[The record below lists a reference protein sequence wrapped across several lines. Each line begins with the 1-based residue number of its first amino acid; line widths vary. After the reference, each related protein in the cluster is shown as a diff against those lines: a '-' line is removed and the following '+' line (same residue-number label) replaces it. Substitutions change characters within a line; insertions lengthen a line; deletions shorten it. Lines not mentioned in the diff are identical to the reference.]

1 MYNLEVTKHMLA
13 VSKCACDIE
22 YINPARRQTT
32 DLLTATFIDRNCGL
46 IINKRKLEL
55 YAHLNKPF

>member
-1 MYNLEVTKHMLA
+1 MLA